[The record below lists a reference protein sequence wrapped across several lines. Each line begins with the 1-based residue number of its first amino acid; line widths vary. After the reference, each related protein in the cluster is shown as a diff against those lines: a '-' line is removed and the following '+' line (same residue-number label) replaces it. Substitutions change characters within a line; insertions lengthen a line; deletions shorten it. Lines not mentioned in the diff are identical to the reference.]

1 MALRKYTRGSLNN
14 LAAAFGLFSEKPVAL
29 DRIMK
34 DANNSSFYSRIIKR
48 LSCLDAFPEVLYHGD
63 VQFVVMVRGRLNSP
77 TVSSQSALL
86 V

>member
-48 LSCLDAFPEVLYHGD
+48 LSLYHGD

>member
-34 DANNSSFYSRIIKR
+34 DVNNSSFYSRIIKR
-48 LSCLDAFPEVLYHGD
+48 LSCLDAFSEGLLHGD
-63 VQFVVMVRGRLNSP
+63 VQMEMFVVMVRAGEGEFTHRFC
-77 TVSSQSALL
+77 
-86 V
+86 